1 MATKLKLGD
10 DDGRICVILC
20 HDMAY
25 ARWAATAG
33 IPDPLWMLARRT
45 PGRSCAGAVLVLA
58 AARRRRDVTVSASNR
73 PPTSSPMTTNLQ
85 RQLTAQSASL
95 AASASLSAHTAEWL
109 RAFPIDEGTQLLPL
123 DMQVALNRCPLAAAV
138 GKVDS
143 TCLFYDAAGQAHT
156 VAQAEG
162 VFAFLD
168 AMYLVS
174 LPDRTVPA
182 LDLLGSGLKERANV
196 DLQIVKRALGMPPVR
211 SLPASLPCTEG
222 TD

>member
-1 MATKLKLGD
+1 MF
-10 DDGRICVILC
+10 
-20 HDMAY
+20 H
-25 ARWAATAG
+25 
-33 IPDPLWMLARRT
+33 
-45 PGRSCAGAVLVLA
+45 
-58 AARRRRDVTVSASNR
+58 
-73 PPTSSPMTTNLQ
+73 
-85 RQLTAQSASL
+85 
-95 AASASLSAHTAEWL
+95 E
-109 RAFPIDEGTQLLPL
+109 
-123 DMQVALNRCPLAAAV
+123 
-138 GKVDS
+138 VDS

-156 VAQAEG
+156 VAQAEGGEQGDLLVPGLYAVGPRVARGTFKSTTGRG